1 MKKVLIS
8 ILIFLIF
15 FSLGASLRLMWFFTF
30 QKRYLEYVWFEKPL
44 AKMEGGANSPQEAW
58 EKILS
63 ALERGDI
70 EQYISYGWKDL
81 SEGSDTENL
90 KNYLNLLKEKGL
102 LKKHIDCDKNL
113 IFVEDVDLT
122 KKYNEQYVKYAP
134 PEKKFKVKCRA
145 YKEIDLLVPDEST
158 KLHFEKIWES
168 KKNDVIEGWAYAIF
182 KYNTQTKKWFLDSLD
197 YDQIYTEE

>member
-58 EKILS
+58 EKYLS

-70 EQYISYGWKDL
+70 EEAMRYWW
-81 SEGSDTENL
+81 EGEKANFR
-90 KNYLNLLKEKGL
+90 YYQILKEKGL
-102 LKKHIDCDKNL
+102 LKKYADCDKNL

-122 KKYNEQYVKYAP
+122 KKYNKQYVKYAP
-134 PEKKFKVKCRA
+134 PEKKFKVKCRS
-145 YKEIDLLVPDEST
+145 YKEVEEALITTEG
-158 KLHFEKIWES
+158 EKILNEKFWEAQKS
-168 KKNDVIEGWAYAIF
+168 NVIEEWVELIF
-182 KYNTQTKKWFLDSLD
+182 KYNSKTKKWFID
-197 YDQIYTEE
+197 